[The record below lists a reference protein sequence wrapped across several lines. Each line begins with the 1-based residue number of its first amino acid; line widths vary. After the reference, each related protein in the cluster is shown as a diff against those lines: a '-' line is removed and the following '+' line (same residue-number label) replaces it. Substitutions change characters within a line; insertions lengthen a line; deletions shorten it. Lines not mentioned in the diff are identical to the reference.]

1 MEEFMKKLFV
11 LLAFAGMF
19 FGLMSCKMA
28 STDDDT
34 TYKVEGGVIS
44 QATYNTA
51 INKIASWGEATYL
64 NIAALRSY
72 LYNNTESDYQ
82 VKTSVSLSEIRD
94 LLLSKGMSNYE
105 VEKEIDGIKKI
116 GNEIVF
122 FTHATDSSKRVWMY
136 VTK

>member
-1 MEEFMKKLFV
+1 MKKLFV

-34 TYKVEGGVIS
+34 TYKIEGGVIS

-51 INKIASWGEATYL
+51 INRITSWGEATYF

-72 LYNNTESDYQ
+72 LYNNTESGYQ
-82 VKTSVSLSEIRD
+82 AKTSVSLSEIRD

-122 FTHATDSSKRVWMY
+122 FTHATDSSKKVWMY